1 MLLLVYLV
9 YLFFQLKSHAY
20 MYESTPQHIV
30 DAESTPG
37 LAAAWLDTS
46 SSDSSSTSSSESDSS
61 SQSRDTVRDKVKSVF
76 RGGRGRK
83 PSTSSS
89 ESASAGNIKPVD
101 TQEPTA
107 EGSSSRRNRHRRSS
121 HVTSEPTAANICD
134 GPEHHENEEEEE
146 ERPLRHRRK
155 RSLRHI
161 HRRKHRKHKRH
172 SRGISFGEG
181 DTTAAGHTTVEE
193 VQPHGAPEQDA
204 DTKRVD
210 FAAPENAAEKSDP
223 MPRKPAPP
231 PRRVSIKN
239 FAPPVPSGPVP
250 FVRYGIRR
258 TNSLPDRL
266 GQAHSVRP
274 PGAMVP
280 AQIPLMSLTGGTG
293 VEETKHADDDDQD
306 RLSTLAAVILL
317 IVSTGLVA
325 LCAEFVVDS
334 INEVV
339 EQGAVKEAFIGLI
352 ILPIV
357 GNAAEHVTAI
367 TVALKNKMDLAIGVA
382 VGSSI
387 QIALFVTPL
396 VVILGWAM
404 GKEMTL
410 YFTLFETVCLFVSA
424 FIVNFL
430 VLDGRSNYLEG
441 ALLMCTYVIIG
452 VVAFYYPNVGDTS
465 AWGQGG

>member
-37 LAAAWLDTS
+37 LAAAWLDSS
-46 SSDSSSTSSSESDSS
+46 SSDSSSTSSSDSDSS
-61 SQSRDTVRDKVKSVF
+61 SQSRDTVRDKVKNVF

-89 ESASAGNIKPVD
+89 ESANSRPLE
-101 TQEPTA
+101 TQESIP
-107 EGSSSRRNRHRRSS
+107 EGSSAHQHRRRLSS
-121 HVTSEPTAANICD
+121 QSRLERTAVNDCD
-134 GPEHHENEEEEE
+134 ELEHHEDEEKEK
-146 ERPLRHRRK
+146 RPLRHRHK
-155 RSLRHI
+155 RSLRRHKYS
-161 HRRKHRKHKRH
+161 RRHRKHKRN
-172 SRGISFGEG
+172 SRNFPGEEAE
-181 DTTAAGHTTVEE
+181 AAEQAVEE
-193 VQPHGAPEQDA
+193 EGKPGDGAHMQNTE
-204 DTKRVD
+204 TKKVD
-210 FAAPENAAEKSDP
+210 FAAPENGVQKNDAVS
-223 MPRKPAPP
+223 RKPAAP
-231 PRRVSIKN
+231 PRRVSFKN
-239 FAPPVPSGPVP
+239 LAPRVPSGPVP
-250 FVRYGIRR
+250 YVRYGIRR

-266 GQAHSVRP
+266 GQMRAVRP

-293 VEETKHADDDDQD
+293 VEEAQHVDDEDHD
-306 RLSTLAAVILL
+306 RLSTLVAVVLL

-339 EQGAVKEAFIGLI
+339 EQGSVKEAFIGLI

-452 VVAFYYPNVGDTS
+452 VVAFFYPNVGQTS

>member
-46 SSDSSSTSSSESDSS
+46 SSDSSSTSSSDSDSS
-61 SQSRDTVRDKVKSVF
+61 SQSRDTLRDRVKNVF

-83 PSTSSS
+83 PSTCSS
-89 ESASAGNIKPVD
+89 ESAETANSRPAE
-101 TQEPTA
+101 TEEPIP
-107 EGSSSRRNRHRRSS
+107 EGSSSHQHRRSS
-121 HVTSEPTAANICD
+121 QPRFEPTPAND
-134 GPEHHENEEEEE
+134 HDVLEHQGDDENEE
-146 ERPLRHRRK
+146 RPIRHRRK
-155 RSLRHI
+155 RSLRHKYS
-161 HRRKHRKHKRH
+161 RKHRKGKRH
-172 SRGISFGEG
+172 ARGNSFGEG
-181 DTTAAGHTTVEE
+181 ATSAVGHITVEE
-193 VQPHGAPEQDA
+193 EQPRDIPEQA
-204 DTKRVD
+204 AETKRVD
-210 FAAPENAAEKSDP
+210 FAAPENGAQKSSAP
-223 MPRKPAPP
+223 PRKPAAP
-231 PRRVSIKN
+231 PRRMSIKD

-266 GQAHSVRP
+266 GQARPMRP
-274 PGAMVP
+274 PGAMLP

-293 VEETKHADDDDQD
+293 VEEAQHADDDED

-317 IVSTGLVA
+317 VVSTGLVA

-404 GKEMTL
+404 GREMTL

-441 ALLMCTYVIIG
+441 ALLMSTYVIIG
-452 VVAFYYPNVGDTS
+452 VVAFFYPNVGQTS